1 MENRQQQILAEIQSM
16 MASIRNELNMLDI
29 KISEFQQIAGASGN
43 EPEPIDLEHIDFT
56 MEAPVE
62 QVVETEMEMEIEPE
76 VEPEVEAEVEVEV
89 EVEPEVEADVE
100 VEVEP
105 VEEEEP
111 EVIEVP
117 VAEDVVE
124 ADVEAEVELVSEVE
138 EVDEPEVVTEP
149 DVDDDLPFFE
159 EESVF
164 AEPAKPEPVKV
175 EPVAPKEEAT
185 ALIDAMLD
193 KFAWKNDMPGSAVK
207 DVRSAISLND
217 RILFINKLFA
227 EDPMAFQAAIG
238 KLNAME
244 SLDEVVAYVQ
254 AEHSDWNLE
263 SDVVYR
269 FMMAVR
275 RKVR

>member
-76 VEPEVEAEVEVEV
+76 VEAEVEAEVDVEVDV

-124 ADVEAEVELVSEVE
+124 ADVELVSEVE

>member
-16 MASIRNELNMLDI
+16 MASIRNELNMLDV
-29 KISEFQQIAGASGN
+29 KISEFQQIAAGAGN
-43 EPEPIDLEHIDFT
+43 ELEPIDLEPIEFT
-56 MEAPVE
+56 MEAPE
-62 QVVETEMEMEIEPE
+62 IEVVQPELEIEPE
-76 VEPEVEAEVEVEV
+76 VEVKI
-89 EVEPEVEADVE
+89 EVEPEVEPVVE
-100 VEVEP
+100 EVVEDLP
-105 VEEEEP
+105 VEE
-111 EVIEVP
+111 
-117 VAEDVVE
+117 
-124 ADVEAEVELVSEVE
+124 
-138 EVDEPEVVTEP
+138 
-149 DVDDDLPFFE
+149 DDDLPFFE

-164 AEPAKPEPVKV
+164 AEPEPVKV
-175 EPVAPKEEAT
+175 EPVKEEPVAAKEEPA

-193 KFAWKNDMPGSAVK
+193 KLAWKKDMPGSAVK

-244 SLDEVVAYVQ
+244 SLDEVVAYVK

-263 SDVVYR
+263 SDIVYR

>member
-76 VEPEVEAEVEVEV
+76 VE
-89 EVEPEVEADVE
+89 
-100 VEVEP
+100 
-105 VEEEEP
+105 VEEE
-111 EVIEVP
+111 
-117 VAEDVVE
+117 VV
-124 ADVEAEVELVSEVE
+124 
-138 EVDEPEVVTEP
+138 EPEVVTEP

-175 EPVAPKEEAT
+175 EPVAAKEEAT

-254 AEHSDWNLE
+254 AEHADWNLE